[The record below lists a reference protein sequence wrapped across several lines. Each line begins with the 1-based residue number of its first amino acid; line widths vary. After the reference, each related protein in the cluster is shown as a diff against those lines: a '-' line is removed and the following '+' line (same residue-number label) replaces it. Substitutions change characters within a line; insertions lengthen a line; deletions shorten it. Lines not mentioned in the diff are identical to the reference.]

1 MVSMRGPRRCAS
13 TLTST
18 SSPSTEGVPTLISS
32 PLVNSRTRSS
42 FRDEPGSAA
51 RRSTRMWSPGATR
64 YCFPPLTTTADSEPS
79 GLGTA
84 SDCTKLSDRLVHA
97 AASHRHRLDEAK
109 RSQHRDG
116 RRSAVGDQRERDA
129 RDRKHPDVHADV
141 LDHLH
146 QDHHE
151 HPAGEQLAEP
161 VPGDGRSAQKPD
173 QKGAEKGQEDEAA
186 EQPELL
192 GEDRKDEVGG
202 ALRHKPE
209 LALQAVQPSLAEQA
223 S

>member
-84 SDCTKLSDRLVHA
+84 SDCTKLSDTLVPA
-97 AASHRHRLDEAK
+97 AASHRHSLDEAK
-109 RSQHRDG
+109 RSQPHHDRRPALEYKRDP
-116 RRSAVGDQRERDA
+116 RA
-129 RDRKHPDVHADV
+129 P
-141 LDHLH
+141 L
-146 QDHHE
+146 
-151 HPAGEQLAEP
+151 
-161 VPGDGRSAQKPD
+161 
-173 QKGAEKGQEDEAA
+173 
-186 EQPELL
+186 
-192 GEDRKDEVGG
+192 
-202 ALRHKPE
+202 
-209 LALQAVQPSLAEQA
+209 
-223 S
+223 